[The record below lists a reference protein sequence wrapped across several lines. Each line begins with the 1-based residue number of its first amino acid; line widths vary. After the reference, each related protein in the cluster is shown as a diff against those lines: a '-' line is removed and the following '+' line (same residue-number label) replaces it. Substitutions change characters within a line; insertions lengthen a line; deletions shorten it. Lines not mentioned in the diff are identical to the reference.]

1 MLKESLETG
10 SVRHVDNNRATTTTT
25 ISPDMAEYNSVFAQ
39 QHTTYKSLVI
49 GADDSLSFGTND
61 LHNPGAKSP
70 ASINAFDGL
79 NTDKARKPANDVLS
93 KSEITQG
100 AYNILM
106 ASDSNG
112 NSSIEQEEW
121 MKVGV

>member
-1 MLKESLETG
+1 MLKDSLETG
-10 SVRHVDNNRATTTTT
+10 SVRDVDNNRATT

-39 QHTTYKSLVI
+39 QRTSDKTLVI

-61 LHNPGAKSP
+61 LYSPRAKS
-70 ASINAFDGL
+70 SESTNAFDGL

-93 KSEITQG
+93 KAEITQG